1 MDQVEEVLSKVDIV
15 ELINER
21 VPLKKAGRNF
31 KANCPFHSEKTP
43 SFIVSP
49 ERQIFKCFGCSAGGN
64 AYKFLMDYEKM
75 DFGEA
80 LRYLA
85 NRVGV
90 KLKSYRPGPDESKR
104 RRLYEIN
111 HLAVET
117 YHFLLTKHEAGKQA
131 RQYLA
136 DRGVK
141 KETIEEF
148 MLGYA
153 PHKYEFISKFLVAKK
168 GFSPEEVEASGLVFK
183 NDRGNLTDRFRGRIM
198 FPLTDNRGNIVGFS
212 GRIITPQEN
221 TGKYI
226 NTPETTIYHKSQLLF
241 GFNQAKEA
249 LRKTKQV
256 VVVEGEFDMISPYQA
271 GVKNIVAI
279 KGSALTEEQIRLL
292 SRYVEE
298 LVLALDADSAGDA
311 AARRGI
317 QSAVNEGLNVRVV
330 SLGDKFK
337 DPDEAARIDPEF
349 FQKQIKKAQSIFDF
363 YIASALKRFDVST
376 AWGKKKVADEVVPI
390 LSGINDEVLQSHYA
404 QNLANKLEIDT
415 QVIWEKIQKSG
426 SVLVAQKDNQQAF
439 RQEEK
444 KDRRQ
449 VLSDYLFALC
459 FQENRH
465 QELVDSSLKELVGN
479 PGLVRVIEAL
489 EEYLSAH
496 DDQFDSQEF
505 VKKLPE
511 ELVVIFDNFF
521 VYPLSEKLADPQ
533 AQDKEIAQIKK
544 GLELISLEA
553 ARKKLSGQIRQA
565 EEAGKETRVKKL
577 SGQIDEI
584 DQEIKQLH

>member
-85 NRVGV
+85 DRVGV

-111 HLAVET
+111 HLAAET
-117 YHFLLTKHEAGKQA
+117 YHFLLTKHQAGKQA

-136 DRGVK
+136 DRGIK

-153 PHKYEFISKFLVAKK
+153 PRKYELISQFLVVKK

-337 DPDEAARIDPEF
+337 DPDEAARTDPEF

-376 AWGKKKVADEVVPI
+376 AWGKKRVADEVTPI

-565 EEAGKETRVKKL
+565 EEAGKETQIEKL

>member
-117 YHFLLTKHEAGKQA
+117 YHFLLIKHEAGKQA

-337 DPDEAARIDPEF
+337 DPDEAARTDPEF

-376 AWGKKKVADEVVPI
+376 AWGKKRVADEVTPI

-565 EEAGKETRVKKL
+565 EEAGKETQIEKL

>member
-43 SFIVSP
+43 SFVVSP
-49 ERQIFKCFGCSAGGN
+49 ERQIFKCFGCGQGGN

-85 NRVGV
+85 DRVGV
-90 KLKSYRPGPDESKR
+90 KLKSYRPGPDEAKR
-104 RRLYEIN
+104 RRLYEIH
-111 HLAVET
+111 HLAAET
-117 YHFLLTKHEAGKQA
+117 YHFLLTKHQAGKQA
-131 RQYLA
+131 RKYLS
-136 DRGVK
+136 DRGIK

-153 PHKYEFISKFLVAKK
+153 PNKYEFISQFLVRKK
-168 GFSPEEVEASGLVFK
+168 DFSLEEAEASGLVFK
-183 NDRGNLTDRFRGRIM
+183 NDRGSLTDRFRGRIM

-226 NTPETTIYHKSQLLF
+226 NTPETVIYHKSQLLF
-241 GFNQAKEA
+241 GFTQAKEA
-249 LRKTKQV
+249 LRKTRQA

-292 SRYVEE
+292 GRYAEE

-317 QSAVNEGLNVRVV
+317 QLAVNEGLNVRVV

-337 DPDEAARIDPEF
+337 DPDEAARADPEF
-349 FQKQIKKAQSIFDF
+349 FKKQIKKAQSIFDF
-363 YIASALKRFDVST
+363 YITSALKRFDVAT
-376 AWGKKKVADEVVPI
+376 AWGKKKIADEVAPV
-390 LSGINDEVLQSHYA
+390 LSGIEDEVLQSHYA
-404 QNLANKLEIDT
+404 QSLARKLEVDT
-415 QVIWEKIQKSG
+415 QIIWEKIHQSG
-426 SVLVAQKDNQQAF
+426 SKFVTQKDNQQAF

-444 KDRRQ
+444 KNRRQ
-449 VLSDYLFALC
+449 VLADYLFALC
-459 FQENRH
+459 FQENHH
-465 QELVDSSLKELVGN
+465 QELVDGSFKELVGN
-479 PGLVRVIEAL
+479 PGLARVIEAL
-489 EEYLSAH
+489 EEYLS
-496 DDQFDSQEF
+496 DNKGQFDSREF

-511 ELVVIFDNFF
+511 ELVALFNNFF
-521 VYPLSEKLADPQ
+521 VYPLPEKLVDPQ
-533 AQDKEIAQIKK
+533 AQNKEIAQIKK
-544 GLELISLEA
+544 ELELISFET
-553 ARKKLSGQIRQA
+553 ARKKLSAQIRQA
-565 EEAGKETRVKKL
+565 EEAGNEVRVEEL
-577 SGQIDEI
+577 SAQIDKI
-584 DQEIKQLH
+584 DQKIKQLY